1 MSIVRAATM
10 ITRDRL
16 GQSALIENV
25 AQVRETDLRNDEDAH
40 VAEFREKYE
49 EQSIANQFRSLMV
62 DTSSQK
68 MSST

>member
-40 VAEFREKYE
+40 VAEFRDYIYTT
-49 EQSIANQFRSLMV
+49 STYSRVIAKNMKSKV
-62 DTSSQK
+62 
-68 MSST
+68 